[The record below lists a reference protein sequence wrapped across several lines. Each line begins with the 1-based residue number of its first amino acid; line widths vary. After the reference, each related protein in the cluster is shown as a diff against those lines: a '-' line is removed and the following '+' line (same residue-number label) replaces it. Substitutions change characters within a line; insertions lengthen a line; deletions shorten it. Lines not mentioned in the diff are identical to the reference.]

1 MKRFNLRGKLAGGVA
16 LAATVI
22 MGISPMTAYATAG
35 LESET
40 VCIVV
45 NEESINEEE
54 ERMGPLTPAGNL
66 TLVDDYGSADKV
78 GKQFITVVTKAG
90 NYFYIVID
98 RDDSGNETVHFLNM
112 VDEADLLSLMDDE
125 EAKKYIDSVSQPKIT
140 EPEVIP
146 KTEITPEPT
155 ETPSQE
161 ETADEMIKSN
171 ESGLLLLVVLVV
183 LGGIG
188 GFFFLKKN
196 KEKGT
201 QNIGSD
207 PDFDYNEDEDDYLAE
222 LAEDEDIASEFEE
235 DNEE

>member
-1 MKRFNLRGKLAGGVA
+1 MMKRFNQRGKLTGMVA
-16 LAATVI
+16 LATTVM
-22 MGISPMTAYATAG
+22 MGITPMTAYAMV
-35 LESET
+35 ESTTEA
-40 VCIVV
+40 VCI
-45 NEESINEEE
+45 EEE
-54 ERMGPLTPAGNL
+54 GELMGPLTPDGNL
-66 TLVDDYGSADKV
+66 TLVDDYGSPDKE

-98 RDDSGNETVHFLNM
+98 RDDTGNETVHFLNM
-112 VDEADLLSLMDDE
+112 VDESDLLSLMDDE
-125 EAKKYIDSVSQPKIT
+125 EAQQYIDSISQPEVI

-155 ETPSQE
+155 ETPYQE
-161 ETADEMIKSN
+161 EPTGEETGSN
-171 ESGLLLLVVLVV
+171 KTGILLLIVLVV
-183 LGGIG
+183 LGGVG
-188 GFFFLKKN
+188 GFLFLKKN